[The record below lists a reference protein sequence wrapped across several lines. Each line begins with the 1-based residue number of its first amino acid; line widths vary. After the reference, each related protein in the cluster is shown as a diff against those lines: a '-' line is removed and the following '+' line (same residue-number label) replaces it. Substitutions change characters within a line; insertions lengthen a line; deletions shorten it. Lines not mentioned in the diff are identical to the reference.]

1 MNAVTEFMNEFEQLN
16 RRLATLQ
23 KVSEAGQK
31 AKDLF
36 RLLCRP
42 DIFQVAYTNVY
53 NNKGA
58 ITKGVDDDTLDGMS
72 HDKIQLIVN
81 SLKEDTYRPKPVRRT
96 HIPKKDGNKRPLGIP
111 SGSDK
116 LVQEAIRIIL
126 EHIYE
131 PVFSKNSH
139 GFRPDLSCHTALSQ
153 IKHTFTSVKWFVEF
167 DIQGFFDNVNH
178 KILISL
184 LEKKIDDKRFIR
196 LLRRFLNAGYVEDW
210 KWHPTYSGMP
220 QGGVISPLLSNI
232 YLHELDAFMS
242 SLIESFNKG
251 KRRPPNTQ
259 YNAMTW
265 RINKLRKQIDEEG
278 VTPIKLSEFKM
289 LEKER
294 LQMPPYMENN
304 DTFKRLVYCRYAD
317 DFICGVIGSYTEAK
331 NLMLEVELFL
341 QEHLQLNLSPEKTGV
356 QKSIKGIEFLGYG
369 IKAQYSDKIKN
380 VKMYG
385 RYAKRRTISG
395 SIVLTVPQHKVRE
408 FCQSHDYGDWQQKK
422 SFHRPKLLYASEAEI
437 IEVFNAE
444 LRGLANYYGL
454 ARDMKH
460 SLSPLFYLGQGSIFK
475 TLANKRKSSMMKV
488 IQDLRKPNGYS
499 TNVRVKKN
507 GEIINK
513 EVKIFQLKDWKA
525 SKVCIDRLPLTM
537 HLYLSGSE
545 LYYRM
550 NADECEYCGNSERP
564 LEVHHIRKLKDLKQM
579 HHLEH
584 WQKVMIA
591 RHRKT
596 MILCGVT
603 ADSCHVLLH
612 QGRLPDKRFS
622 RRKRSAS
629 NWRAV

>member
-1 MNAVTEFMNEFEQLN
+1 MTAVTKFMSEFEQLN

-36 RLLCRP
+36 RLLCRS
-42 DIFQVAYTNVY
+42 DIFHVAYTNVY
-53 NNKGA
+53 SNKGA
-58 ITKGVDDDTLDGMS
+58 ITEGIDDDTLDGMS
-72 HDKIQLIVN
+72 NDKIYHITN

-153 IKHTFTSVKWFVEF
+153 IKHTFSSVKWFIEF

-178 KILISL
+178 KILINL

-196 LLRRFLNAGYVEDW
+196 LLRRFLDAGYVEDW
-210 KWHPTYSGMP
+210 RWHPSYSGVP

-242 SLIESFNKG
+242 SLIDSFNKG
-251 KRRPPNTQ
+251 KRRPANPQ
-259 YNAMTW
+259 YNAMT
-265 RINKLRKQIDEEG
+265 RQMGKLRKQIDKEG
-278 VTPIKLSEFKM
+278 VTPIKLSEFKT

-294 LQMPPYMENN
+294 LQIPRFMETN

-356 QKSIKGIEFLGYG
+356 KKSIKGISFLGYG
-369 IKAQYSDKIKN
+369 VKTQYGDKVKK

-385 RYAKRRTISG
+385 RYAKTRTING
-395 SIVLTVPQHKVRE
+395 SIVLTVPHHKVRE

-422 SFHRPKLLYASEAEI
+422 PSHRPKLLHTSEAEI

-444 LRGLANYYGL
+444 LRGFANYYGL

-460 SLSPLFYLGQGSIFK
+460 SLSFLFYLAKGSFFK
-475 TLANKRKSSMMKV
+475 TLANKQKSSMMKV
-488 IQDLRKPNGYS
+488 IKDLRRPYGFAINVQVKDNGKI
-499 TNVRVKKN
+499 TH
-507 GEIINK
+507 K
-513 EVKIFQLKDWKA
+513 EVTIFQLKDWEA
-525 SKVCIDRLPLTM
+525 SETCIDRLPLTT
-537 HLYLSGSE
+537 HLYLTGSE
-545 LYYRM
+545 LYHRM
-550 NADECEYCGNSERP
+550 NAVECEYCGNSERP
-564 LEVHHIRKLKDLKQM
+564 LEVHHVRKLKDLKQM
-579 HHLEH
+579 RHLEH

-612 QGRLPDKRFS
+612 QGKLPDKRFL
-622 RRKRSAS
+622 RRK
-629 NWRAV
+629 